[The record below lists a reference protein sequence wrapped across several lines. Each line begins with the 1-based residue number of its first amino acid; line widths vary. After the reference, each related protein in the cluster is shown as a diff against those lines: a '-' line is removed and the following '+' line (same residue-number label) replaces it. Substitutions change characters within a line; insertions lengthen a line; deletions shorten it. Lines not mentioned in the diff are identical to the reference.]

1 MSNLQEIYKYFE
13 EDKSPSLTAM
23 LDSRMQKLNI
33 SQRSMS
39 SEVLSIERKTLQRI
53 LSNEHQ
59 KLDILTLLKVGY
71 FLNTDIEELIKICV
85 ASMTPEELK
94 ELEQARKST
103 FILEN
108 FDLEGLKKM
117 GFITDKLN
125 FLETENKILEFFELE
140 TIYEY
145 QRELGLIL
153 FSQTKRNYHD
163 KMREFWLKSIEIAF
177 KSVANPNEYKP
188 ELLRQLIERMPNYSK
203 NEENG
208 LFIVIRA
215 LYMVGITVLV
225 QPYPANTQ
233 VKGASFLIKKKPCII
248 LTDYNKR
255 YDTLWF
261 SLMHELYHILYDY
274 DILLKSNYHLSG
286 ENDLFLI
293 EDNANKFARNILLS
307 PEKSQY
313 IYKIINIPAMVSD
326 FAKKCNIHPAIIYG
340 FYIYDNPSENIKY
353 RKLIPSSKI
362 SLQNIQYSLFDF
374 PTIQEGI
381 KNIREKVFANI

>member
-39 SEVLSIERKTLQRI
+39 SDVLTIERKTLQRI

-125 FLETENKILEFFELE
+125 FLETENKILKFFGLE

-153 FSQTKRNYHD
+153 FSQTKRNHHD
-163 KMREFWLKSIEIAF
+163 QMREFWLKSIEIAF
-177 KSVANPNEYKP
+177 KSVANPNEYQP
-188 ELLRQLIERMPNYSK
+188 ELLKQLIERMPNYSK

-208 LFIVIRA
+208 LFIVICA
-215 LYMVGITVLV
+215 LYKVGITVLV

-293 EDNANKFARNILLS
+293 EDNANKFAQNILLS

-313 IYKIINIPAMVSD
+313 IYKYINVPAMVSD
-326 FAKKCNIHPAIIYG
+326 FAKQCNIHPAIIYG

-362 SLQNIQYSLFDF
+362 SLQNIQYSLLDF

-381 KNIREKVFANI
+381 KNIREKIFANI